1 MVQGLRSSLL
11 LSPPVSTIADS
22 LTRHESNSPPVGDY
36 GAMLSAV
43 GELPL
48 KRHFNVAFT
57 PGPCP
62 LSHEYR
68 DAGPSWDS
76 IQGALLQPRLLP
88 RFLSRTPT
96 GASLLDISER
106 ALFHLYM
113 ATAPCVSTL
122 HTMSFPVPFRCEDAV
137 LQCDP
142 FFLALTYTASYT
154 LLRSLIV
161 TSMAVFLD
169 SLPLKTLFLVCAIR
183 CPQGPTFTAFFTPSW
198 LCIHLRTIHALV
210 QKRYIVLI
218 RTTHQ

>member
-1 MVQGLRSSLL
+1 MQGLRSSLL

-76 IQGALLQPRLLP
+76 IHGAMLQPRLLP
-88 RFLSRTPT
+88 KFLSRIPT
-96 GASLLDISER
+96 GASLLDISE
-106 ALFHLYM
+106 LVLSLLYT
-113 ATAPCVSTL
+113 ATAPCVLKL
-122 HTMSFPVPFRCEDAV
+122 HTMSFTVP
-137 LQCDP
+137 L
-142 FFLALTYTASYT
+142 
-154 LLRSLIV
+154 
-161 TSMAVFLD
+161 
-169 SLPLKTLFLVCAIR
+169 
-183 CPQGPTFTAFFTPSW
+183 
-198 LCIHLRTIHALV
+198 
-210 QKRYIVLI
+210 
-218 RTTHQ
+218 